1 METGLRERVAIVAAS
16 SQGLGRAAAEAL
28 AAEGARIAMCAR
40 NEKSLRAAADE
51 IRQKHKAEVLER
63 AFDVTHSGAVQAFV
77 NEVAGQFGRIDIC
90 VTNAGGPPAGGFLSH
105 SLDDWRKAVELNFL
119 SVVSFCQAVIPHMQS
134 RRWGRILT
142 ITSMAVKQ
150 PVPELILSNSV
161 RNAVVGLV
169 RSLANEFGRDGILV
183 NNLAPGYTATERLK
197 ELGDK
202 RSAAQ
207 GIRPEEVM
215 QRFGD
220 ETALRRVAE
229 PREFADVVA
238 FLASERA
245 SYITGQ
251 TILVD
256 GGAYKGV

>member
-1 METGLRERVAIVAAS
+1 MAIVAAS

-28 AAEGARIAMCAR
+28 AAEGAKIAMCAR
-40 NEKSLRAAADE
+40 NEKNLRAAADT
-51 IRQKHKAEVLER
+51 IRQKHKAEVFER
-63 AFDVTHSGAVQAFV
+63 AFDVTHGGAVQAFV
-77 NEVAGQFGRIDIC
+77 NAAAEKFGRIDVC
-90 VTNAGGPPAGGFLSH
+90 VTNAGGPSAGGFLAH

-119 SVVSFCQAVIPHMQS
+119 SVVSFCQAVIPHMQKQH
-134 RRWGRILT
+134 WGRILT

-150 PVPELILSNSV
+150 PVPELILSNAV

-197 ELGDK
+197 ELGAT
-202 RSAAQ
+202 RSAKL
-207 GIRPEEVM
+207 GISADEVM

-220 ETALRRVAE
+220 ESALRRVAE
-229 PREFADVVA
+229 PREFADAVV

-251 TILVD
+251 TMLVD

>member
-1 METGLRERVAIVAAS
+1 MDTGLRERVAIVAAS

-28 AAEGARIAMCAR
+28 AAEGACIALCAR
-40 NEKSLRAAADE
+40 NEKAVRAAADA
-51 IRQKHKAEVLER
+51 IHRKHKVDVMSR
-63 AFDVTHSGAVQAFV
+63 AFDVTHAGLVHAFV
-77 NEVAGQFGRIDIC
+77 GSVAKKFGRVDIC

-105 SLDDWRKAVELNFL
+105 SLDTWKKAVELNFL
-119 SVVSFCQAVIPHMQS
+119 SVVSFCQAVIPLMQK

-169 RSLANEFGRDGILV
+169 RSLANEFGKDGILV
-183 NNLAPGYTATERLK
+183 NNVAPGYTATERLK
-197 ELGDK
+197 ELGEK
-202 RSAAQ
+202 RSAAL
-207 GIRPEEVM
+207 GISAAEVM
-215 QRFGD
+215 HRFAG
-220 ETALRRVAE
+220 EAALHRVAD
-229 PREFADVVA
+229 PREFGDVVA

-256 GGAYKGV
+256 GGAYKGL

>member
-1 METGLRERVAIVAAS
+1 METGLRDRVAVVAAS

-28 AAEGARIAMCAR
+28 AAEGARIALCAR
-40 NEKSLRAAADE
+40 NEKALKEAAEA
-51 IRQKHKAEVLER
+51 IRQRHKVEVFER
-63 AFDVTHSGAVQAFV
+63 AFDVTHSDAVQSFV
-77 NEVAGQFGRIDIC
+77 HAVAEEFGRLDIC

-105 SLDDWRKAVELNFL
+105 SLEEWRRAVELNFL
-119 SVVSFCQAVIPHMQS
+119 SVVAFCQAAIPHMQK

-197 ELGDK
+197 DLGEV
-202 RSAAQ
+202 RARAQ
-207 GIRPEEVM
+207 KLTPGQVM
-215 QRFGD
+215 QGFG
-220 ETALRRVAE
+220 EAAALQRVGE
-229 PREFADVVA
+229 PREFADVVV

>member
-1 METGLRERVAIVAAS
+1 METGLRDRVAVVAAS

-28 AAEGARIAMCAR
+28 AAEGAKLALCAR
-40 NEKSLRAAADE
+40 NEKNLRAAADA
-51 IRQKHKAEVLER
+51 IRQKHQVEVFER
-63 AFDVTHSGAVQAFV
+63 AFDVTHGGAVQAFV
-77 NEVAGQFGRIDIC
+77 NAVAEKFGRIDVC
-90 VTNAGGPPAGGFLSH
+90 VTNAGGPPAGGFLAH

-119 SVVSFCQAVIPHMQS
+119 SVVSFCQAVLPHMQKQ
-134 RRWGRILT
+134 RWGRILT
-142 ITSMAVKQ
+142 ITSMAVKR
-150 PVPELILSNSV
+150 PVPELILSNAV

-197 ELGDK
+197 ELGAT
-202 RSAAQ
+202 RSAKL
-207 GIRPEEVM
+207 GISADEVM

-229 PREFADVVA
+229 PREFADAVV

-251 TILVD
+251 TILID

>member
-16 SQGLGRAAAEAL
+16 SQGLGRASAEAL
-28 AAEGARIAMCAR
+28 AAEGAHLALCAR
-40 NEKSLRAAADE
+40 DEKHLRAAADE
-51 IRQKHKAEVLER
+51 IRNQHKVEVLER
-63 AFDVTHSGAVQAFV
+63 AFDVTHAGAVQAFV
-77 NEVAGQFGRIDIC
+77 QAVAEKFGRIDIC
-90 VTNAGGPPAGGFLSH
+90 VTNAGGPPAGGFLFH

-119 SVVSFCQAVIPHMQS
+119 SVVSFCQAVIPHMQT

-197 ELGDK
+197 ELGTK
-202 RSAAQ
+202 RAAALGISAD
-207 GIRPEEVM
+207 EVM
-215 QRFGD
+215 KRFGD
-220 ETALRRVAE
+220 ETALGRVAE
-229 PREFADVVA
+229 TREFADVVV

>member
-1 METGLRERVAIVAAS
+1 METGLRGRVALVAAA

-28 AAEGARIAMCAR
+28 AAEGARIALCAR
-40 NEKSLRAAADE
+40 DEKRLRSAADA
-51 IRQKHKAEVLER
+51 IRRKHKVEVVAR
-63 AFDVTHSGAVQAFV
+63 AFDVTHAGLVHAFV
-77 NEVAGQFGRIDIC
+77 GSVVKKFGRLDIC

-105 SLDDWRKAVELNFL
+105 SLEAWKKAVELNFL
-119 SVVSFCQAVIPHMQS
+119 SVVSFCQAVIPHMQ
-134 RRWGRILT
+134 RQRWGRILT

-161 RNAVVGLV
+161 RSAVVGLV

-197 ELGDK
+197 ELGAK
-202 RSAAQ
+202 RATAL
-207 GIRPEEVM
+207 GMPPDEVM
-215 QRFGD
+215 RRFAE
-220 ETALRRVAE
+220 ETALHRIAE
-229 PREFADVVA
+229 PTEFADAVV